1 MSILALEAS
10 QEQNNAELPDT
21 AAPVATAEKVAEMD
35 IGRHLITAALNRPG
49 ALGKLHRRRHG
60 LADR

>member
-21 AAPVATAEKVAEMD
+21 AAPVAAAEKVD
-35 IGRHLITAALNRPG
+35 
-49 ALGKLHRRRHG
+49 
-60 LADR
+60 